1 MGNGQWAIGNG
12 QWAMGNGQW
21 GIGNGQWAME
31 NVINTVPHSFYKRYK
46 TSYKSEKYQN
56 PPTLPKYL
64 KI

>member
-1 MGNGQWAIGNG
+1 
-12 QWAMGNGQW
+12 MGNGQW
-21 GIGNGQWAME
+21 GIGNGEWAME

-56 PPTLPKYL
+56 PPTLPKYV